1 MRRRSVSEN
10 DAKNS
15 AWSWRWFWER
25 FFDEFEARD
34 YFVVAGAVM
43 FFALIWCEK
52 INGDHLASI
61 VAALAGYA
69 LGRPYGGGRSG

>member
-34 YFVVAGAVM
+34 YFIVAGAVM